1 MPKSL
6 DFSKNLQNFLI
17 WNEYFGKKNLVQEFM
32 VLGQIFRQ
40 VLGSKFCLILYFLK
54 YTCIIYR
61 WIANFL
67 SNQLFVC
74 IQHAKSSIKTIS
86 SKIFEQNVDYV
97 KVDQF
102 STRDFKNNNVSRKI
116 ITPSDFFKVKW

>member
-1 MPKSL
+1 MLKSL

-40 VLGSKFCLILYFLK
+40 VLGSKFCLILNFLK

-67 SNQLFVC
+67 SNQ
-74 IQHAKSSIKTIS
+74 
-86 SKIFEQNVDYV
+86 
-97 KVDQF
+97 
-102 STRDFKNNNVSRKI
+102 
-116 ITPSDFFKVKW
+116 FFCAYNMQKAALKPYQVRYLNKM